1 MALQHR
7 PGLDIPSLDPA
18 VQYYCSKGIAPST
31 HQTYQSALKRFY
43 SFCSLFNVVSP
54 FPVNEDILC
63 YFASY
68 LATQNV
74 SPQSIK
80 TYLSGIR
87 HTQVTLG
94 LPEPR
99 SFSSLPRLRLVQAGI
114 QRTHL
119 EQASKPSRTRL
130 PITPAILRA
139 MQSTLEPRATDP
151 AVIMIWAAAL
161 LCFFG
166 FFRSGEITT
175 PNTTGFNPKIHLA
188 WGDVA
193 IDSQQS
199 PSLLKIRL
207 KRSKTDQFGQGVDI
221 YVGKT
226 GCPLCPVAGVTAY
239 MVQRG
244 TGEGPFFQ
252 FADRTPLT
260 KARFTE
266 QIRAILGDAGLPY
279 SHFAGH
285 SFRIGAATAAANA
298 GLEDS
303 TIRTLG
309 RWNSNAFLSY
319 IRTPREQLASLTRC
333 LAS

>member
-1 MALQHR
+1 M
-7 PGLDIPSLDPA
+7 S
-18 VQYYCSKGIAPST
+18 
-31 HQTYQSALKRFY
+31 
-43 SFCSLFNVVSP
+43 
-54 FPVNEDILC
+54 EDILC
-63 YFASY
+63 YFSSY
-68 LATQNV
+68 LAAQHI

-80 TYLSGIR
+80 TYLAGIR
-87 HTQVTLG
+87 HMQVTLG

-114 QRTHL
+114 QRTYL
-119 EQASKPSRTRL
+119 EQESQTARVRL

-139 MQSTLEPRATDP
+139 MQSILEPRATDP
-151 AVIMIWAAAL
+151 DVFMLWAAAV

-166 FFRSGEITT
+166 FFRSGEITV
-175 PNTTGFNPKIHLA
+175 PNAEGFNPTTHLA

-193 IDSQQS
+193 VDSAQS

-207 KRSKTDQFGQGVDI
+207 KRSKTDQLGQGVDI

-226 GCPLCPVAGVTAY
+226 GCPLCPVTAVTAY

-244 TGEGPFFQ
+244 TGGGPFFQ
-252 FADRTPLT
+252 FANGAPLT
-260 KARFTE
+260 KARFTDRV
-266 QIRAILGDAGLPY
+266 RAVLQEAGLPY
-279 SHFAGH
+279 NHFAGH

-309 RWNSNAFLSY
+309 RWNSSAFRSY
-319 IRTPREQLASLTRC
+319 IRTSREQLAPLSRRLI
-333 LAS
+333 S